1 MRRLI
6 PFLFCLTAC
15 ISGGQR
21 PSTTSVVPA
30 TSTGTSATETET
42 ASTTNQQE
50 QLAYAKNP
58 AVNVYLETSGSMNGY
73 VDNGKTQF
81 QQVVFDF
88 LSNIKNSG
96 LPSEMNLNYITDRI
110 TPKGNDVNQFIN
122 SLTSRGILQ
131 AVGNKATTDI
141 AALVT
146 DILKKTD
153 GSNLSIFISDCIFS
167 PGSVSSPE
175 AYLENQKNNHSQ
187 RGQ

>member
-6 PFLFCLTAC
+6 PLLFCLTAC

-21 PSTTSVVPA
+21 PSTTSVVQA
-30 TSTGTSATETET
+30 TSTGTSATETENVSI
-42 ASTTNQQE
+42 ANQQGS
-50 QLAYAKNP
+50 LAYAKNP
-58 AVNVYLETSGSMNGY
+58 TVNVYLETSGSMNGY

-96 LPSEMNLNYITDRI
+96 LPSEMNLNYINDRI

-131 AVGNKATTDI
+131 AVGNKGATDI
-141 AALVT
+141 AALVA
-146 DILKKTD
+146 DILQKTD
-153 GSNLSIFISDCIFS
+153 GSNLSIFISDCIFFT
-167 PGSVSSPE
+167 
-175 AYLENQKNNHSQ
+175 
-187 RGQ
+187 RFRF

>member
-73 VDNGKTQF
+73 VDM
-81 QQVVFDF
+81 VRHSSSR
-88 LSNIKNSG
+88 LSSTFY
-96 LPSEMNLNYITDRI
+96 P
-110 TPKGNDVNQFIN
+110 
-122 SLTSRGILQ
+122 TSRI
-131 AVGNKATTDI
+131 AVC
-141 AALVT
+141 L
-146 DILKKTD
+146 L
-153 GSNLSIFISDCIFS
+153 
-167 PGSVSSPE
+167 
-175 AYLENQKNNHSQ
+175 
-187 RGQ
+187 R